1 MQKLRNRRKK
11 PSILAEEEGSKDVF
25 VLVSIKLEHVVII
38 SDLDDIIVE
47 ISLVVFSII
56 EVLLWDRLKW
66 GVAVSFLVAD
76 WGVVMLIVDVELI
89 VVVVLSVTKF
99 DFLQKW

>member
-1 MQKLRNRRKK
+1 M
-11 PSILAEEEGSKDVF
+11 AEEEGSKDVF
-25 VLVSIKLEHVVII
+25 VLVSIKLENVVII
-38 SDLDDIIVE
+38 SDLDDINVE
-47 ISLVVFSII
+47 ISLVVLSII
-56 EVLLWDRLKW
+56 EVLLWDRLEW

>member
-1 MQKLRNRRKK
+1 M
-11 PSILAEEEGSKDVF
+11 AEEEGSKDVF
-25 VLVSIKLEHVVII
+25 VLVSIKLENVVII
-38 SDLDDIIVE
+38 SDLDDINVEISLVVLSIVE
-47 ISLVVFSII
+47 ISLVVLSII
-56 EVLLWDRLKW
+56 EVLLWDRLEW

-99 DFLQKW
+99 NFLQKW